1 MNRKQDNLLST
12 KNFIKFFF
20 YILPFTAFFITLY
33 QLNQQYDGHHHGIIF
48 SISEDLLNGKILYK
62 DFFPHYGVSFIFINA
77 FFIKIFSNS
86 IYGTY
91 FLVSLCHGSIFL
103 IFGMII
109 KKFFNEKIAVSSM
122 TLMFLIYPA
131 ADLPWPDF
139 LFMSLI
145 LISFYILIV
154 TKKNYLILL
163 SGFLYSVAGL
173 TKDNLTIILFLS
185 IIFLYV
191 SILYLKYIRIKIV
204 YNNFTNIYWLIGYI
218 IPLVIFFLYLN
229 HNSALYEYFNHFNVG
244 KAAIN
249 HFCSSEID
257 FFLLR
262 NFDCGWIALKILF
275 GNSITKF
282 FTEPYW
288 LFFLLI
294 IAGNLFFII
303 NTIFFNKEK
312 IIDKNKEILIWISLL
327 SLMLFS
333 NTHYLLAVKKLFTG
347 VAIGMIILI
356 YLIQHLKSPITKYL
370 LHCLLFAFLINGI
383 QFTRTANNRIYPSF
397 SEKHNNY
404 SNNVKFLKFKK
415 LSTQNWKQLNEFEYF
430 AKSVTNNCSSI
441 NYSTSLTNDVFYRI
455 ILKQNFKLLNFV
467 PFAPRNDFIS
477 ELFNKFDKNFF
488 QNLEREIDNNNII
501 IAIDNISEINISLKN
516 DKKLYLAKSIK
527 YNGYG
532 TKFINIYLPKNCKI

>member
-1 MNRKQDNLLST
+1 MNRKQDHLLST
-12 KNFIKFFF
+12 SNFIKFFF
-20 YILPFTAFFITLY
+20 YTLPFAAFFITLY

-48 SISEDLLNGKILYK
+48 SISEDLLSGKILYK

-109 KKFFNEKIAVSSM
+109 RKFFNEKIAVSSM
-122 TLMFLIYPA
+122 TIMFLIYPA
-131 ADLPWPDF
+131 ADMPWPDF
-139 LFMSLI
+139 LFMSLT
-145 LISFYILIV
+145 LISFYILIIA
-154 TKKNYLILL
+154 KRSYQLLI

-173 TKDNLTIILFLS
+173 TKDNLTILLFLS

-191 SILYLKYIRIKIV
+191 SILYLKYIRKKIV
-204 YNNFTNIYWLIGYI
+204 YNNFINIYWIVGYI
-218 IPLVIFFLYLN
+218 IPIAIFFLYLSYN
-229 HNSALYEYFNHFNVG
+229 LVLSEYFNHFNVG

-257 FFLLR
+257 SFLLR
-262 NFDCGWIALKILF
+262 NFDCGWIALRILF
-275 GNSITKF
+275 GNSITKI

-294 IAGNLFFII
+294 IVSNLFFII
-303 NTIFFNKEK
+303 NTFFFNTEK
-312 IIDKNKEILIWISLL
+312 IIDRKKEILLWISLL

-347 VAIGMIILI
+347 VAIGMIVLI
-356 YLIQHLKSPITKYL
+356 YLIQHLKSPITKYM

-383 QFTRTANNRIYPSF
+383 QFTRSANNRIYPTF
-397 SEKHNNY
+397 SEKHDNY
-404 SNNVKFLKFKK
+404 SNNIKFLKFKK
-415 LSTQNWKQLNEFEYF
+415 LSTQDWKQLNEFDYF
-430 AKSVTNNCSSI
+430 TKSVINNCSSI

-455 ILKQNFKLLNFV
+455 ILKQNFELLNFI

-477 ELFNKFDKNFF
+477 ALFNKFDKNFF
-488 QNLEREIDNNNII
+488 QKLEKEINNNNII
-501 IAIDNISEINISLKN
+501 IAIDNISEININLKN

-532 TKFINIYLPKNCKI
+532 TKFINIYLPKNCRI